1 MGTPSD
7 RLITIAIHTY
17 DHAISMKSLLERHG
31 IEAVLQNVNLDH
43 PVVSSGMRVRIKESE
58 LPEALRIIENPDVFL
73 LPESDSNDANII
85 LVPVDFS
92 DYSEQACKL
101 AFKIAAIHKSNIV
114 LLHSFT
120 DPIYASTLQLSDS
133 LTYDVAG
140 SETRQVF
147 MAEADKKMSEFT
159 TQLHELIKT
168 GELPPVKFRRKVCE
182 GVPED
187 SINSYAKENKPLL
200 IVMGTRG
207 ADKKGREM
215 VGSVTAEV
223 LDTCRYPVFT
233 VPEGMTYNNISNIK
247 RVLYFCNLDQ
257 DDMLA
262 LERLRQLIPNRNMR
276 VTLANIPSKKQVD
289 ASRPLMSLCQYCT
302 NRYAELTFDTELLTL
317 ENVDAEFERITQ
329 TQHIDLIA
337 VPNKKKSV
345 FARLFNPGIAH
356 RLLFHR
362 DSPMIVIPV

>member
-1 MGTPSD
+1 
-7 RLITIAIHTY
+7 
-17 DHAISMKSLLERHG
+17 
-31 IEAVLQNVNLDH
+31 
-43 PVVSSGMRVRIKESE
+43 
-58 LPEALRIIENPDVFL
+58 
-73 LPESDSNDANII
+73 
-85 LVPVDFS
+85 
-92 DYSEQACKL
+92 
-101 AFKIAAIHKSNIV
+101 
-114 LLHSFT
+114 
-120 DPIYASTLQLSDS
+120 
-133 LTYDVAG
+133 
-140 SETRQVF
+140 
-147 MAEADKKMSEFT
+147 
-159 TQLHELIKT
+159 
-168 GELPPVKFRRKVCE
+168 
-182 GVPED
+182 
-187 SINSYAKENKPLL
+187 
-200 IVMGTRG
+200 MGTRG